1 MERSQ
6 ANSEQLQI
14 RAPIP
19 GMVVQEIVW
28 RQTGGPGNPQE
39 GDQLWSGQ
47 ALLRIFSATDMDI
60 QLSVAEPDGAALRP
74 GTRALVRLDAYP
86 TLQFNASFESAAPVA
101 SALLGSDIRTFQARF
116 RLEGRDPHLLPDLS
130 AAVDLEVSTG
140 GPVPAVPRAAV
151 QYHQEQAIRR
161 TDRQ

>member
-1 MERSQ
+1 MAADRTAQ
-6 ANSEQLQI
+6 
-14 RAPIP
+14 
-19 GMVVQEIVW
+19 V
-28 RQTGGPGNPQE
+28 NPQE

-101 SALLGSDIRTFQARF
+101 STVLGSDIRTFQARF

-151 QYHQEQAIRR
+151 QYRQSMPYVVRIAKDGIAPR
-161 TDRQ
+161 TRGDAGRF